1 VLGPRP
7 VRQSPTALHVADNL
21 GNVGFDVLV
30 PDPPRKRFLLVE
42 VKRVGSL
49 EDEAAFFLSED
60 ERR

>member
-1 VLGPRP
+1 MLGPRP

-30 PDPPRKRFLLVE
+30 PDLPRKRFLMVE
-42 VKRVGSL
+42 VKRVGGL
-49 EDEAAFFLSED
+49 EEEGAFFLSEN